1 MVRLSRC
8 QFWDC
13 TAASDWHEAK
23 NGGRRE
29 EDDGDQSS
37 INHPPS
43 TLQWIPYIV
52 ELCIHTYMHACICM
66 YIYIYIVHV
75 CLCGWARRGERERE
89 RQRERERYERY
100 RDRERNKRNC
110 TWLVRAIYLP
120 TYPRVPNILREGSN
134 Q

>member
-89 RQRERERYERY
+89 RQRERE
-100 RDRERNKRNC
+100 
-110 TWLVRAIYLP
+110 I
-120 TYPRVPNILREGSN
+120 
-134 Q
+134 